1 MKTKSF
7 GKGFKLQ
14 EFKPQ
19 LTPKEMLELGVF
31 GGWYFKEKENMIEYP
46 KDWFE
51 SAKISEDGF
60 DIKLNCFN
68 IKAGT
73 SMKDWTDAGWI
84 TPEDP
89 LGWFQWYCRYYM
101 GRRITDIDKY
111 QIRRYN
117 NFGPRFVN
125 AILKNC
131 SGEYDKR
138 IKSRQSLLQWGY
150 DPYI

>member
-1 MKTKSF
+1 MKTDF
-7 GKGFKLQ
+7 N
-14 EFKPQ
+14 PQ

-46 KDWFE
+46 EDWFE
-51 SAKISEDGF
+51 SAKISYDGF
-60 DIKLNCFN
+60 DTKLNCFN

-73 SMKDWTDAGWI
+73 SMEAWTKAGWI

-101 GRRITDIDKY
+101 GRRIPELDKH
-111 QIRRYN
+111 QIKRYN
-117 NFGPRFVN
+117 NFAPRHQS

-131 SGEYDKR
+131 QGEYDKR
-138 IKSRQSLLQWGY
+138 PRQRQSLLQWGY

>member
-1 MKTKSF
+1 MTK
-7 GKGFKLQ
+7 
-14 EFKPQ
+14 EFNPQ

-31 GGWYFKEKENMIEYP
+31 GGWYFKVLDNMNEYP

-60 DIKLNCFN
+60 DTKLNCFN
-68 IKAGT
+68 IRAGQ
-73 SMKDWTDAGWI
+73 SMKMWTDKGWI

-101 GRRITDIDKY
+101 GRRIPELDKH
-111 QIRRYN
+111 QIKRYN
-117 NFGPRFVN
+117 NFGPRHQS
-125 AILKNC
+125 AIMKNC
-131 SGEYDKR
+131 QGEYDKR
-138 IKSRQSLLQWGY
+138 PRQRQSLLQWGY

>member
-1 MKTKSF
+1 MKTDF
-7 GKGFKLQ
+7 N
-14 EFKPQ
+14 PQ

-31 GGWYFKEKENMIEYP
+31 GGWYFKEKENMLEYP

-51 SAKISEDGF
+51 SAKISYDGF
-60 DIKLNCFN
+60 DTKLNCFN

-73 SMKDWTDAGWI
+73 SMEAWTKAGWI

-101 GRRITDIDKY
+101 GRRIPELDKH
-111 QIRRYN
+111 QMKRYN
-117 NFGPRFVN
+117 NFGPRHQS

-131 SGEYDKR
+131 AGEFDKR
-138 IKSRQSLLQWGY
+138 PRQRQSLLQWGY

>member
-1 MKTKSF
+1 MKT
-7 GKGFKLQ
+7 
-14 EFKPQ
+14 EFKPH

-31 GGWYFKEKENMIEYP
+31 GGWYFKVSENMNEYP

-51 SAKISEDGF
+51 SAQLSKDGF
-60 DIKLNCFN
+60 DTKLNCFN
-68 IKAGT
+68 IRAGQ
-73 SMKDWTDAGWI
+73 SMKIWTDKGWI

-101 GRRITDIDKY
+101 GRRIPELDKH

-117 NFGPRFVN
+117 NFGPRHTN
-125 AILKNC
+125 ALLKNC
-131 SGEYDKR
+131 QGEYDKR
-138 IKSRQSLLQWGY
+138 PRQRQSLLQWGY